1 MKKQKGIT
9 LVALAITIIV
19 LLILV
24 VVSVIAITND
34 KIVDYPQNTNVEYSA
49 VTKWRKCLI
58 LKNENW

>member
-49 VTKWRKCLI
+49 VTK
-58 LKNENW
+58 